1 MVCEKAARL
10 RSLGSAGLLLIGSAV
25 PSDGF
30 ALGATTSPPHSLAGS
45 ATAAG
50 ETERLESAFRTCVS
64 LYHQPLA
71 GALIRTIG
79 DSAARDAFAQ
89 AHSPAVR
96 SLSIQREHGYSTATA
111 ELGGGFSVAGVP
123 VHAIYASTCELD
135 CPLAVWGLEFGTLKP
150 QQLKALQAWVK
161 SAPSTHTQTHGD
173 IKVQVSATSEGGTV
187 LVCDVSD

>member
-1 MVCEKAARL
+1 MISETAAHL
-10 RSLGSAGLLLIGSAV
+10 RSLGSAGLLLIGTVV

-30 ALGATTSPPHSLAGS
+30 ALGTATSPPRSQAGS
-45 ATAAG
+45 ATAAV
-50 ETERLESAFRTCVS
+50 ETERLEDAFRTCVS

-71 GALIRTIG
+71 GALMRAIS

-123 VHAIYASTCELD
+123 VRAIYASTCELD
-135 CPLAVWGLEFGTLKP
+135 CPLAVWGLEFGALKP

-161 SAPSTHTQTHGD
+161 SAPSTHTDTHGD
-173 IKVQVSATSEGGTV
+173 VKVQLTATPEGGTV

>member
-1 MVCEKAARL
+1 MISETAAHL
-10 RSLGSAGLLLIGSAV
+10 RSLGCVGLLIGFAV
-25 PSDGF
+25 PSDGL
-30 ALGATTSPPHSLAGS
+30 ALGTATSPPRSQAGS
-45 ATAAG
+45 ATPAA

-71 GALIRTIG
+71 GALMRTIG

-135 CPLAVWGLEFGTLKP
+135 CPLAVWGLEFGALKP
-150 QQLKALQAWVK
+150 PQLKALRAWVK
-161 SAPSTHTQTHGD
+161 SAPSTQTDTHGD
-173 IKVQVSATSEGGTV
+173 IKVQLSTTSDGNTM

>member
-1 MVCEKAARL
+1 MISETAAHL
-10 RSLGSAGLLLIGSAV
+10 RSLGSAGLLLIGTAV
-25 PSDGF
+25 PGDVFG
-30 ALGATTSPPHSLAGS
+30 LGTATSPPRSQAGS
-45 ATAAG
+45 ATPAA
-50 ETERLESAFRTCVS
+50 EREPLERAFRTCVS

-71 GALIRTIG
+71 GALMRTIS

-123 VHAIYASTCELD
+123 VRAIYASTCELD
-135 CPLAVWGLEFGTLKP
+135 CPLAVWGLEFGVLKP

-161 SAPSTHTQTHGD
+161 SAPSTHTDTHGE
-173 IKVQVSATSEGGTV
+173 IKVQLSATTEGGAV